1 MQKLKSFAS
10 AIAIAALSGL
20 PAQADDKEVVRLPGD
35 AAPTS
40 YDILIAPDI
49 EAQTFLGEA
58 TLNFDVKKKTKRI
71 VVNSLNLA
79 IESATLDGATP
90 ARVVID
96 EKRQEAAFEFPKPLK
111 TGAHKI
117 DVKYSGMIND
127 QAAGLFVSKFP
138 TANGETSM
146 LATQFE
152 PGDARRLAP
161 IWDEPEFKAV
171 FNLSA
176 ILPEGMEAVSNSPVE
191 AQSAAGEGKVR
202 IDFAPSPK
210 MSSYLQFFGAGDFD
224 TIGLDAH
231 GVRMNIVSR
240 AGEAEKGRYALKATE
255 EVVGYYNDYF
265 GTPYPLPKLD
275 EIALPGAGGFG
286 AMENWGAILYF
297 EPVLLLDP
305 ETGTPAD
312 RQRIYEVVAHE
323 VAHQWF
329 GDLVTMKWWDDL
341 WLNEGFASWMGTK
354 VTDKF
359 NPDWKPWLQSSF
371 GRDGAMSQDSL
382 SSTHPIV
389 QTVHNVEEATLAFDA
404 ITYQKGEA
412 VIRMIEAFIGEESFR
427 DGVRAYMKKH
437 AYGNTVTGDLWRELE
452 TASDLPVT
460 EIARDFTLQPGVPL
474 IIVDD
479 IACNAGGE
487 QSQVKLRQSRFGADD
502 QSKADLLTWRVPVTA
517 TIAGGGAVS
526 RATISGPAAQSMTIE
541 GCGAVKVNAGETGYF
556 RTLYSD
562 KAFADLADA
571 YDSLGAA
578 DQLGLINDAYALGAS
593 GDASLTRFAALVEKT
608 TPAAEPIALAAVVSD
623 LSRLER
629 YFEGGPDEA
638 GYAEFARAR
647 LAPMLAALGWAP
659 KAGEADNVTN
669 LRNQIIGALVSF
681 DDATAIA
688 EVRKRYAAYQKTPA
702 SLHPAMVRSIV
713 STVARK
719 ADRKT
724 FDEMLAKARNAK
736 NPIEQRLYYFAL
748 TGVEDE
754 TLAQSAIAEFL
765 DEKTPAQF
773 RARLF
778 AGLAGNHP
786 RMIWDYYRKN
796 FEAIDANLDALERI
810 EYGPRIASASLE
822 EEAADELGA
831 FAAEHLPES
840 AKSAVDGAVSR
851 IRFAARIKRDRV
863 PELAAWLRARS

>member
-1 MQKLKSFAS
+1 MLKMRSFAS
-10 AIAIAALSGL
+10 AIAIAAFSGL

-40 YDILIAPDI
+40 YDILIVPDI
-49 EAQTFLGEA
+49 GAQTFLGKA

-79 IESATLDGATP
+79 IESATLDGSTP
-90 ARVVID
+90 ARIVID

-117 DVKYSGMIND
+117 DVRYSGKIND

-138 TANGETSM
+138 TASGEASM

-176 ILPEGMEAVSNSPVE
+176 ILPEGMEAVSNSPIE
-191 AQSAAGEGKVR
+191 AQSVAGEGKVR

-297 EPVLLLDP
+297 EPVLLFDP

-312 RQRIYEVVAHE
+312 KQRIYGVVAHE

-341 WLNEGFASWMGTK
+341 WLNEGFASWMATK

-359 NPDWKPWLQSSF
+359 NPEWKPWLQSSF
-371 GRDGAMSQDSL
+371 GREFAMSEDSL

-452 TASDLPVT
+452 AASDLPVT

-479 IACNAGGE
+479 ISCDAGGR
-487 QSQVKLRQSRFGADD
+487 SQVTLRQSRFGADD
-502 QSKADLLTWRVPVTA
+502 PSKTNLLNWRVPVTA

-526 RATISGPAAQSMTIE
+526 HAAISGPDAQKMTVE
-541 GCGAVKVNAGETGYF
+541 GCGAVKVNAEETGYF
-556 RTLYSD
+556 RTLYAD
-562 KAFADLADA
+562 KPFSELADA
-571 YDSLGAA
+571 FDRLGAA

-593 GDASLTRFAALVEKT
+593 GDASLTRFATLVEKT
-608 TPAAEPIALAAVVSD
+608 TPTAEPIALAVVASD
-623 LSRLER
+623 LSRLNR

-638 GYAEFARAR
+638 AYTRFARAKI
-647 LAPMLAALGWAP
+647 APMLADLGWTP

-669 LRNQIIGALVSF
+669 LRNQIIGSLVTF

-702 SLHPAMVRSIV
+702 SLHPAMVRTIV
-713 STVARK
+713 GNVARK

-724 FDEMLAKARNAK
+724 FDDMLAKAHNAK
-736 NPIEQRLYYFAL
+736 NPVEQRLYYFAL

-754 TLAQSAIAEFL
+754 ALARIAIAEFL
-765 DEKTPAQF
+765 SEKTPAQF

-778 AGLAGNHP
+778 AALAGEHP

-810 EYGPRIASASLE
+810 EYGPRIASASLDE
-822 EEAADELGA
+822 GAADELAA

-851 IRFAARIKRDRV
+851 IRFAARIKRDRI
-863 PELAAWLRARS
+863 PELAAWLKARS